1 MPAGGAAVH
10 AVEKLSGGILISRGK
25 RAVTDFQLDYFEV
38 WRPLRNAVLCGTVLH
53 SLMHGEADDID
64 PVTIALSTF
73 ARLQAD
79 LAKSLSQICR
89 RGAAP

>member
-1 MPAGGAAVH
+1 MGGF
-10 AVEKLSGGILISRGK
+10 SGGILFPRGNQ
-25 RAVTDFQLDYFEV
+25 VTDFQLDYFEV

-79 LAKSLSQICR
+79 LAKSLSRIVSE
-89 RGAAP
+89 PPPSSD

>member
-1 MPAGGAAVH
+1 MSWADFLAEYYSHGGH
-10 AVEKLSGGILISRGK
+10 R
-25 RAVTDFQLDYFEV
+25 VTDFQLDYFEV

-53 SLMHGEADDID
+53 SLIHGEADDID

-79 LAKSLSQICR
+79 LAKSLSERC
-89 RGAAP
+89 GCTHSAP